1 MFKMNGHAKT
11 VRNIISIIASLIL
24 VMNVQR
30 NLKAVRNVLMQ
41 KLALNVKVTKYQILM
56 ENVANQIL
64 SIASELSPTMGI
76 NVKNAMNSLALVTI
90 SLNV

>member
-1 MFKMNGHAKT
+1 MNGHAKT